1 MQCFAP
7 LSFVW
12 MTIIFPSV
20 TMTALRALLLL
31 VGTLSAAAT
40 QFASFT
46 PLGDDL
52 VTYSIHV
59 PQDTEITGDGIIY
72 IQLNS
77 TQQLTCFILDQGI
90 SIVGANMFVMYIW
103 GNNVTISPRLGKGE
117 IRPLYKEN
125 AKITTMDH
133 TGVHDGVITTNF
145 QWDSCISWQG
155 GRLNPNV
162 SQSNWIWAVKYGKP
176 FRSNNLSATIAE
188 HDSMSQETAN
198 LKRVAETNTGNPFV
212 DLSTS
217 QAVNAMHMRP
227 QIDYEAFDR
236 KRKAHAVLM
245 TIAFVILFPFF
256 ALALHLFPSGIVA
269 LHGSLQVITLAVT
282 IAGMGLGIS
291 MAKDIRLLSHY
302 HPVIGT
308 VVVAGLVLF
317 QPAMGLLQH
326 RYFRKSGGKGPFAYL
341 HRWFG
346 RAMIVLGVVNVAF
359 GFRLTGIGKPG
370 APRPAVIAY
379 GVVAGVI
386 GLVYIMVIVLTGIRR
401 RRIPVD

>member
-7 LSFVW
+7 LSFVR

-20 TMTALRALLLL
+20 TMMALRALLLL

-52 VTYSIHV
+52 ITYSIHV

-72 IQLNS
+72 IQRNS
-77 TQQLTCFILDQGI
+77 TQQLTCFVLDQGI
-90 SIVGANMFVMYIW
+90 SIVKANMFVVYTW
-103 GNNVTISPRLGKGE
+103 GNNVTISPKGE
-117 IRPLYKEN
+117 IRSLYKEN
-125 AKITTMDH
+125 AKIINMGH
-133 TGVHDGVITTNF
+133 NGVQDGVVTTNF
-145 QWDSCISWQG
+145 RCDSCISLQG

-162 SQSNWIWAVKYGKP
+162 SQSNLIWAVKYGKP
-176 FRSNNLSATIAE
+176 FRSNNLSAAIAE
-188 HDSMSQETAN
+188 HDSMGQETAN
-198 LKRVAETNTGNPFV
+198 LKQAAETNTGNPFV

-217 QAVNAMHMRP
+217 QAGNAMHMRQ

-236 KRKAHAVLM
+236 KRKPHAALM

-302 HPVIGT
+302 HPVIGM

-346 RAMIVLGVVNVAF
+346 RAMIVLGVVNVGL
-359 GFRLTGIGKPG
+359 GFRVTGIGKPG

-386 GLVYIMVIVLTGIRR
+386 GLVYIMVIVLAGIRR